1 MGWEE
6 RRKENLVIDTHLEG
20 ERVKTQTCICMHF
33 DRFGEN
39 HRDEVTMMSRGW
51 VRVDKV
57 QTARMRWRGRGEDWR
72 GSGGGG

>member
-1 MGWEE
+1 MSVVCASCAGLCRLAFLKGGARTVGWEE

-39 HRDEVTMMSRGW
+39 HRDEVTMMSG
-51 VRVDKV
+51 
-57 QTARMRWRGRGEDWR
+57 GRLG
-72 GSGGGG
+72 